1 LYCARLAYFVLMV
14 LLGIVGRSGS
24 ARGEDVAAAR
34 AAFER
39 GTKAYNLAE
48 YGRALESYKE
58 AYNIKADPALLFNI
72 AQCHRLLGHTDE
84 AIAIYRSYL
93 REAPDAKNRADV
105 EKRIEELQAQQS
117 IAATATPTA
126 DPATKMPPATTQE
139 TTAKPAGLNL
149 SPPQAADA
157 TATNPS
163 PESPTPS
170 FYTRWWFWTAV
181 GAVAAGATIG
191 FLATRDPT
199 HIPSS
204 SLGSQKVL
212 Q

>member
-1 LYCARLAYFVLMV
+1 LVVLFGM
-14 LLGIVGRSGS
+14 VGRAGS
-24 ARGEDVAAAR
+24 ARAEDVGAAR

-48 YGRALESYKE
+48 YSRALDAYKE
-58 AYNIKADPALLFNI
+58 AYNLKADPALLFNI
-72 AQCHRLLGHTDE
+72 AQCHRLLGHADE
-84 AIAIYRSYL
+84 AIALYRSYL
-93 REAPDAKNRADV
+93 REAPDAKNRTDV
-105 EKRIEELQAQQS
+105 EKRIEDLQAQQS
-117 IAATATPTA
+117 IGAAATPVAE
-126 DPATKMPPATTQE
+126 PATRIPVLKQE
-139 TTAKPAGLNL
+139 PTSKTAGLNL
-149 SPPQAADA
+149 SQLQATDA
-157 TATNPS
+157 AAINPGA
-163 PESPTPS
+163 ESPAPS